1 MFKSIKKYLHLF
13 TPLVFAIVAG
23 VFATTIVYAA
33 IFTSASGGGAVTQF
47 TTSWGDCRSIQNNN
61 GLAFFIPANTLGEW
75 NAFLTNAPNKTAN
88 SCVDGGW
95 SSFGTCSA
103 TCGGGIQTR
112 TCTNPS
118 PAYGGADCVGS
129 ASQSCNTQAC
139 PIDGGWSS
147 FGTCSATCGGGIQ
160 TRTCTNPSP
169 AYGGAD
175 CVGSA
180 SQSCNTQACAVTK
193 YYYVV
198 LGEYSDG
205 PEYLDCT
212 VYFADGSSWST
223 GTVSSGPPSYY
234 GPYTTSAGY
243 SSYSCTPNWMYG
255 TPGDYWDQVS
265 ECSSADYY
273 GSCTAH

>member
-23 VFATTIVYAA
+23 IFATTIVYAA
-33 IFTSASGGGAVTQF
+33 VFTSASGGGAITQF

-61 GLAFFIPANTLGEW
+61 SLAFFIPANTLGEW
-75 NAFLTNAPNKTAN
+75 NAFLNNAPNKTAN

-103 TCGGGIQTR
+103 TCGGGTQTR
-112 TCTNPS
+112 TCTNP
-118 PAYGGADCVGS
+118 A
-129 ASQSCNTQAC
+129 
-139 PIDGGWSS
+139 
-147 FGTCSATCGGGIQ
+147 
-160 TRTCTNPSP
+160 P

-212 VYFADGSSWST
+212 VYFDNGSSWST
-223 GTVSSGPPSYY
+223 GTVQSGPPSYY
-234 GPYTTSAGY
+234 GPYATTAGY

-255 TPGDYWDQVS
+255 SPGDYWEQVS
-265 ECSSADYY
+265 ECSDADYY
-273 GSCTAH
+273 GSCTAHY